1 MQPITLKEGINSNE
15 FPALNHFQIP
25 LTIYHIQSIVRDLAK
40 LNKSTTSNILNF
52 SSFNGAHSSLVH
64 VSCSSNYEQFKR
76 NARRFE
82 WSENML
88 KVAVKELDVNLAA
101 EWVAQYIWEDYSE
114 SFIGAGT
121 NLGLLLQSK
130 VMDTESACAMWEEA
144 NVPLQG
150 QRIILRHLANFFG
163 RHLTVPESRIRD
175 LERGAVPPIS
185 ESAVIDG
192 KTINYWYKPIDEA
205 VMRHLEVEIN
215 GRGENFFDQF
225 DSVDI
230 VFGGDH
236 GARKFHAVVR
246 LIFRNKNDASIT
258 TLSVVL
264 TVGSIDCAKDSR
276 LILQKTII
284 NLVNDSLGL
293 MSNKFL
299 VAFISNQGN
308 SKFVM
313 HCNEKDKLLSK
324 QLCL

>member
-1 MQPITLKEGINSNE
+1 
-15 FPALNHFQIP
+15 
-25 LTIYHIQSIVRDLAK
+25 
-40 LNKSTTSNILNF
+40 
-52 SSFNGAHSSLVH
+52 
-64 VSCSSNYEQFKR
+64 
-76 NARRFE
+76 
-82 WSENML
+82 
-88 KVAVKELDVNLAA
+88 
-101 EWVAQYIWEDYSE
+101 
-114 SFIGAGT
+114 
-121 NLGLLLQSK
+121 
-130 VMDTESACAMWEEA
+130 
-144 NVPLQG
+144 
-150 QRIILRHLANFFG
+150 
-163 RHLTVPESRIRD
+163 
-175 LERGAVPPIS
+175 
-185 ESAVIDG
+185 
-192 KTINYWYKPIDEA
+192 
-205 VMRHLEVEIN
+205 MRHLEVEIN
-215 GRGENFFDQF
+215 GRGENFFNQF

-313 HCNEKDKLLSK
+313 HCNEKDKLLS
-324 QLCL
+324 